1 MSLICCRM
9 RDKALGRVVRLLLSS
24 LLFLTM
30 IFDMREGREGGRRRE
45 KKLSDDLTEQEK
57 SGICWHVRE
66 TEAVRRLPLDCFA

>member
-9 RDKALGRVVRLLLSS
+9 RDKVLGRVVRLLLSS

-30 IFDMREGREGGRRRE
+30 IFDTREGREG

>member
-1 MSLICCRM
+1 M
-9 RDKALGRVVRLLLSS
+9 LGRVVRLLLSS

-30 IFDMREGREGGRRRE
+30 IFDTREGREG

-66 TEAVRRLPLDCFA
+66 TEAVCRLPLDCFA